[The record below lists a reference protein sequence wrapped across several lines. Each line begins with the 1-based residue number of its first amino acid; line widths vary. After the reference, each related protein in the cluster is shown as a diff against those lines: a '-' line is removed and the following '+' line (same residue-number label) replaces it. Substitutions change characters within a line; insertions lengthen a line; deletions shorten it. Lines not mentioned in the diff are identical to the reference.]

1 MNSNLNTPLS
11 RVTGLGSAKEG
22 VHHWIAQRLTAIAL
36 VPLLLWFVYSLI
48 CIAGADYADAVAWV
62 SSPLNTAMLVLLVI
76 AMFYHGALG
85 IQVIIEDYVH
95 QECTKIGVLVTLK
108 LVMFAIATAA
118 ILAIL
123 RIALGAA

>member
-1 MNSNLNTPLS
+1 MNLNTPLS
-11 RVTGLGSAKEG
+11 RVSGLGSAKEG

-36 VPLLLWFVYSLI
+36 VPLLIWFVYSLI
-48 CIAGADYADAVAWV
+48 CVAGAEYTRAVAWV
-62 SSPLNTAMLVLLVI
+62 ASPLNTVMLVLLVI
-76 AMFYHGALG
+76 AMFYHGTLG

-95 QECTKIGVLVTLK
+95 RKCTKIGALVALK
-108 LVMFAIATAA
+108 LVMFAVATTA

>member
-1 MNSNLNTPLS
+1 MNLNTPLS

-36 VPLLLWFVYSLI
+36 VPLLLWFVYALI

-76 AMFYHGALG
+76 AMFYHGTLG

-95 QECTKIGVLVTLK
+95 QKCTKIGALVTLK
-108 LVMFAIATAA
+108 LAMFAIATAA

>member
-11 RVTGLGSAKEG
+11 RVSGLGSAKQG
-22 VHHWIAQRLTAIAL
+22 THHWIAQRLTAIAL

-48 CIAGADYADAVAWV
+48 CVSGASYTEAVAWV
-62 SSPLNTAMLVLLVI
+62 RSPLTTVMLILLVI
-76 AMFYHGALG
+76 AMFYHGTLG

-95 QECTKIGVLVTLK
+95 QKCTKIGALVALK
-108 LVMFAIATAA
+108 LVMFALGTAA
-118 ILAIL
+118 VIAIL